1 MIIFSVPWYSR
12 FSNKCLKVKS
22 QRICKMDQHFKI
34 RKLWKVENYDGVGM
48 IKNTIQT
55 VRPMSYF
62 GFWNP
67 GNFCL
72 WNPGLWNPSH
82 GIRNPTND
90 WNLDSK
96 IHCQEIQKLSKTWNR
111 EFKTLKS
118 PHMGQNSSLPRRC
131 SYIFHHILWEGTKY
145 KLPSN
150 DWVGGYQNSSE
161 LK

>member
-1 MIIFSVPWYSR
+1 
-12 FSNKCLKVKS
+12 
-22 QRICKMDQHFKI
+22 
-34 RKLWKVENYDGVGM
+34 M

-82 GIRNPTND
+82 GIRNLTND

-96 IHCQEIQKLSKTWNR
+96 IHCQEIQNPKRGLGIQDS
-111 EFKTLKS
+111 
-118 PHMGQNSSLPRRC
+118 
-131 SYIFHHILWEGTKY
+131 
-145 KLPSN
+145 
-150 DWVGGYQNSSE
+150 
-161 LK
+161 